1 MNNICSTSSLVV
13 IMGQITWRGFSYWCH
28 YLRDQG
34 VWHSLACWQGGRC
47 EAKCTPN
54 GKDDLAVKDKGLDGL
69 WCKAFQ

>member
-34 VWHSLACWQGGRC
+34 VWHSL
-47 EAKCTPN
+47 
-54 GKDDLAVKDKGLDGL
+54 
-69 WCKAFQ
+69 